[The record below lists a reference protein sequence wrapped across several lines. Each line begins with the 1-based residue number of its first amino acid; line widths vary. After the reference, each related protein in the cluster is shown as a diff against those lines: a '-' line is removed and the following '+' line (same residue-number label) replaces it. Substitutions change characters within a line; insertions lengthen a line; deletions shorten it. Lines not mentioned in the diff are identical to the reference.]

1 MMGNFWNKKIPT
13 ILGILVI
20 TIGVGITTFLVNQST
35 LFKSN
40 ASLSDQPKD
49 VRITNI
55 TDTSFTVSY
64 STDAQVSGSLNYG
77 KDKSLGQSALDDR
90 DQQSGNLANYNIH
103 NVTVRLLSQQTQY
116 FFTITSGQDSFLNN
130 GEPFSVTTGPVLD
143 NPPTQTPMAGKLI
156 LPDGSNPNEAI
167 VYVTMDGA
175 QVISTLT
182 KADGSYVLPLNS
194 LRTSDNTAYFT
205 LSDST
210 NIKIL
215 ATGDGLSS
223 NASLSLS
230 QIHPVPTITLSK
242 DYDFTTGGTPTASTS
257 ASFSS
262 FPSFESTPSAKV
274 APDILT
280 PKENQSFNDQ
290 QPLFK
295 GTGLPDQK
303 VTIVIH
309 SDTPIQTTVTTDASG
324 NWNYRPT
331 APLTPGNHTIT
342 ITTKN
347 SAGILQTITQSFVV
361 YAAGSQFTQA
371 VTPTPTPKVSPSVS
385 PTPTVKATPTLIPT
399 QTLTPTPTPL
409 ANNTTPTISQTTTK
423 GGLTVTPTKT
433 LLPATGNSSIIT
445 VGIVGTILTV
455 AGGLLFLLVL

>member
-1 MMGNFWNKKIPT
+1 MKQNFWNKKIPT

-20 TIGVGITTFLVNQST
+20 TISVGVTTFLVNQST

-77 KDKSLGQSALDDR
+77 KDINLGQSALDDR
-90 DQQSGNLANYNIH
+90 DEQSGNLANYNIH
-103 NVTVRLLSQQTQY
+103 NITVHLLSQQTQY
-116 FFTITSGQDSFLNN
+116 FFTITSAQDSFLNN
-130 GEPFSVTTGPVLD
+130 GEPFTVTTGPALS
-143 NPPTQTPMAGKLI
+143 NPPTQTPMTGKII
-156 LPDGSNPNEAI
+156 LPDGSAASEAI
-167 VYVTMDGA
+167 IYVTMDKA

-182 KADGSYVLPLNS
+182 KTDGSYILPLNS
-194 LRTSDNTAYFT
+194 LRTNDNAAYYT
-205 LSDST
+205 LSSST
-210 NIKIL
+210 NLKIL
-215 ATGDGLSS
+215 VTGDGLSS
-223 NASLSLS
+223 NASLSFN
-230 QIHPVPTITLSK
+230 QINPVPTITLSK
-242 DYDFTTGGTPTASTS
+242 DYDFSAGESPTTAPTSLE
-257 ASFSS
+257 S
-262 FPSFESTPSAKV
+262 FPSFESTPSAKTS
-274 APDILT
+274 PDILT

-309 SDTPIQTTVTTDASG
+309 SDAPIQTTVTTDPQG

-331 APLTPGNHTIT
+331 TPLAPGNHTIA

-347 SAGILQTITQSFVV
+347 SAGILQTITQSFTV

-371 VTPTPTPKVSPSVS
+371 VTPTPSVSPSVS
-385 PTPTVKATPTLIPT
+385 PTIAPTVKPSLTLTP
-399 QTLTPTPTPL
+399 TLTPTPTL
-409 ANNTTPTISQTTTK
+409 ANATPTIAQTTK
-423 GGLTVTPTKT
+423 GGATAVPTAT
-433 LLPATGNSSIIT
+433 LLPATGNASIIT
-445 VGIVGTILTV
+445 VGIIGTILTA